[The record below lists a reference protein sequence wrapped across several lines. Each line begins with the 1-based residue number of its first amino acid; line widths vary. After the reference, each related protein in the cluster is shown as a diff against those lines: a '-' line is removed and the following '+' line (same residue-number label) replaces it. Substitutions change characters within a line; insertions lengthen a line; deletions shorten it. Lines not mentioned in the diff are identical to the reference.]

1 MKEEKILTE
10 ATPEE
15 VRAAKEELAED
26 VYVHEFREAFEW
38 EGKVYAKLTFD
49 FGKLTGDDILAV
61 EDELS
66 RTRHVA
72 VVPQLDMEFKRRIAV
87 RAVDAPLGEDA
98 FRAMKAKDFLVIM
111 GRVQGFF
118 ISLD

>member
-1 MKEEKILTE
+1 MMTEKNESAYSEEEIRE
-10 ATPEE
+10 
-15 VRAAKEELAED
+15 AKEELSED

-38 EGKVYAKLTFD
+38 EGKVYAKLKFD

-61 EDELS
+61 EEEMS
-66 RTRHVA
+66 KMRHVA

-87 RAVDAPLGEDA
+87 RAVDAPIGEDA
-98 FRAMKAKDFLVIM
+98 FRAMKAKDFLTIM

-118 ISLD
+118 VSLD